1 MVIRFFIA
9 MVKHGFQR
17 IGLTPINVVDFS
29 IGNLLHHPE
38 NFENMSLDATYS
50 LLLI

>member
-1 MVIRFFIA
+1 MVISRYLV

-17 IGLTPINVVDFS
+17 IGLTPINDVVFS